1 MSLIRLAYYG
11 RGPHENYIDRNHSS
25 YVGLYESSV
34 EEQYVPYITN
44 GENGNKTETRWLS
57 LSNSMGRGILIKG
70 LPLFDFSAL
79 PYSQNSLNRE
89 VRDGAHTTDLELSG
103 KVYLNVDWKQMGV
116 GGDDSWG
123 ARTHTSY
130 LLPAGL
136 LKYNFI
142 LVPLHRY

>member
-1 MSLIRLAYYG
+1 MFSLTRVVIASRRCPGSGCLFELPDEFDQVAYYG
-11 RGPHENYIDRNHSS
+11 RGPHQNYIDRNHSS

-89 VRDGAHTTDLELSG
+89 VRDGAHTTDLELG
-103 KVYLNVDWKQMGV
+103 
-116 GGDDSWG
+116 
-123 ARTHTSY
+123 RERFT
-130 LLPAGL
+130 
-136 LKYNFI
+136 
-142 LVPLHRY
+142 